1 MAEREKKK
9 KTNLL
14 TYINNNGI
22 PSRNRQNNYSIEEDS
37 DWETLRR
44 KYRGRFY
51 L

>member
-9 KTNLL
+9 KTNFF

-22 PSRNRQNNYSIEEDS
+22 PSQNRQNNYSIEEDS
-37 DWETLRR
+37 DWETLRK